1 MKHKGKDLTHTPQAL
16 PLLSLQKVNSLG
28 VPCPQMK
35 DLKTFTCKDHPT
47 DNSALDSDLKPLL
60 CQQTSSEPRSAMSQ
74 DVGAGNRVASKEQK
88 RDSKQQRLVGVRRQP
103 GLIESEATITH
114 TLQRQ
119 EERERE
125 E

>member
-1 MKHKGKDLTHTPQAL
+1 
-16 PLLSLQKVNSLG
+16 
-28 VPCPQMK
+28 
-35 DLKTFTCKDHPT
+35 
-47 DNSALDSDLKPLL
+47 
-60 CQQTSSEPRSAMSQ
+60 MSR

>member
-1 MKHKGKDLTHTPQAL
+1 
-16 PLLSLQKVNSLG
+16 
-28 VPCPQMK
+28 MK
-35 DLKTFTCKDHPT
+35 DLKTFTYKDHPT
-47 DNSALDSDLKPLL
+47 DNSALDSDL
-60 CQQTSSEPRSAMSQ
+60 TEPRSSMSR